1 MNYNLMYLLPGIA
14 LLVCLILK
22 AILLKLESSYR
33 EELA

>member
-1 MNYNLMYLLPGIA
+1 MNYNLMYLLQGIA

-22 AILLKLESSYR
+22 AVLLKLESYR